1 MNLLTIYTRINRV
14 HYLISLEETG
24 TPERFAKKLQISRRQ
39 LYYDLKLLKDLN
51 AEIKYCRSKETF
63 YYENPFEFKI

>member
-1 MNLLTIYTRINRV
+1 MSLLTIYNRINRI
-14 HYLISLEETG
+14 HYLISLENTG

-51 AEIKYCRSKETF
+51 AEIKYCRGKETF
-63 YYENPFEFKI
+63 YYESPFEFKL